1 MRLAKGCNIIV
12 LSARYGGIA
21 MNYFELRKIRKV
33 IRELAESKGL
43 PESYVR
49 AEMEQAIL
57 EARNNPDPETRAKF
71 AEMFGDVTPSVEEF
85 LHALSRKMHV

>member
-1 MRLAKGCNIIV
+1 
-12 LSARYGGIA
+12 

-49 AEMEQAIL
+49 AEIEQAMLIL
-57 EARNNPDPETRAKF
+57 STQ
-71 AEMFGDVTPSVEEF
+71 
-85 LHALSRKMHV
+85 

>member
-1 MRLAKGCNIIV
+1 M
-12 LSARYGGIA
+12 
-21 MNYFELRKIRKV
+21 LR
-33 IRELAESKGL
+33 GL